1 MTIHATVIA
10 AEQFSDW
17 QGKAAVRLDL
27 RTKHAKKPG
36 SDLHLYVEPASPLA
50 TLLAGAR
57 VGIQAQR
64 GKK

>member
-1 MTIHATVIA
+1 MTIHTTVVA

-17 QGKAAVRLDL
+17 QGKPAVRLDL

-36 SDLHLYVEPASPLA
+36 SDLHVYVEPGSPLA
-50 TLLAGAR
+50 SLTAGAR

-64 GKK
+64 VKK